1 MSQQLTTLKK
11 ISFRAGNNKRLIKN
25 LFFLLFVFLPFHH
38 LLAQNKVITGKVS
51 SGDTALANITVQV
64 KGTSTSTQT
73 NNSGNYTI
81 SAPANG
87 TLVFTAVGFGT
98 QETGVNNRSSIDVNL
113 QSTTAQLE
121 QVVVVGYGTQR
132 RKDVTGAVSSVTAA
146 QIEKVPVNTI
156 DQALQGRAAGVQVV
170 NNDGRP
176 GGGVSV
182 QIRGVGSLAANG
194 NEPLYVVD
202 GYPISGGL
210 NNINPNDIAT
220 IDVLKDA
227 SAASIY
233 GVRAANGVVII
244 TTKRGR
250 KDGVQVTLDA
260 NNSFQSKPKRYD
272 VLNAQEFAAVVKEVT
287 SDPTQGSFTPLPEWS
302 NPSSLTTVDW
312 QDALYRTGLKQNYN
326 LGVRGGN
333 DKVQT
338 AFSLGYNDHKGIV
351 LGSYFKRYNLGL
363 NVDYSISKWLKSS
376 TSAKYA
382 RQDQNTAFGTGG
394 LQQLTELIPTI
405 TGNKLTDQIKDGN
418 GNYGFYNPI
427 NIYTKSWGNPL
438 YDIESREYV
447 NLNNYLLANS
457 SLEATII
464 EGLRVKTN
472 FGVNISD
479 YSGSY
484 FQPQDLRWDQQYG
497 LGGANQDALYNQSA
511 NNNFEWLWENTL
523 AYTKAFGQHNID
535 VVAGVSA
542 QKNTY
547 RYLSAQGNRQIN
559 NDLRDIRQVENLTA
573 NGSRVVNTL
582 ASQFGRINYRFADK
596 YYITGTV
603 RRDGVSKFAPGNEYG
618 VFPSASVAWRAKGE
632 RFLEGVDWLYDLKIR
647 GSYGVMGNQAPI
659 SPFQYQNLFSTGGPA
674 SDAGNFGYSF
684 NNTYQPGLAP
694 TQPANPDL
702 KWETDYTTNIGM
714 DASFLRGALTL
725 TVDYYK
731 RRSED
736 FLLNIPISSQAGI
749 GVVRD
754 GTLYTAQNVGDI
766 ENKGIEIGL
775 NYNGTGKDFNY
786 GVGLTFTTVNN
797 KLLSIN
803 KSLNFIDN
811 LVLVSGL
818 NANGWTQ
825 FSRTNIGRPIGEFFG
840 YQSVGIFQTQAQI
853 DALNAASKSKNPD
866 FPFYQKGETA
876 PGDRY
881 FADING
887 DGHVDPS
894 DRKSLGSPLP
904 KFYGGLNLDASYK
917 RFDIN
922 IYFYGSYGNKIFNYQ
937 ARMLESFQAPGFVGV
952 QNIGKDYFENHW
964 TPSNPSNRYTR
975 FTYND
980 DVIASNV
987 PSSQYVEDGSY
998 LRLKNL
1004 QIGYTLPANTFGS
1017 IAIPKIRIYAS
1028 TQNLFTITKYSGLDP
1043 EIGVSNGSATASGID
1058 PGSYPLSK
1066 FYTIGLN
1073 VIF

>member
-1 MSQQLTTLKK
+1 
-11 ISFRAGNNKRLIKN
+11 A
-25 LFFLLFVFLPFHH
+25 LP
-38 LLAQNKVITGKVS
+38 GVS
-51 SGDTALANITVQV
+51 VQV
-64 KGTSTSTQT
+64 KGSLTSSQT
-73 NNSGNYTI
+73 DNSGNFVI
-81 SAPANG
+81 SASPTS
-87 TLVFTAVGFGT
+87 TLVFSGVGFT
-98 QETGVNNRSSIDVNL
+98 TREIKVNNSMTLDVALVTSSTEL
-113 QSTTAQLE
+113 GE
-121 QVVVVGYGTQR
+121 VVVVGYGTQR
-132 RKDVTGAVSSVTAA
+132 RKDLTGSVSSVTAA
-146 QIEKVPVNTI
+146 QIEKVPVNTV

-170 NNDGRP
+170 NNDGKP

-194 NEPLYVVD
+194 NNPLYVVD

-210 NNINPNDIAT
+210 NNINPSDIAT

-250 KDGVQVTLDA
+250 RDGLQVSIDA
-260 NNSFQSKPKRYD
+260 TNSFQSKPKTYH
-272 VLNAQEFAAVVKEVT
+272 VLNAQEFSAMVKEVT
-287 SDPTQGSFTPLPEWS
+287 LDPTQGSFTPLPEWS
-302 NPSSLTTVDW
+302 TPASLSTIDW

-333 DKVQT
+333 DKIQA

-351 LGSYFKRYNLGL
+351 EASYFKRYNLSL
-363 NVDYSISKWLKSS
+363 NIDYTISKWLKSS

-382 RQDQNTAFGTGG
+382 RQDQNTPFGTGG

-405 TGNKLTDQIKDGN
+405 TGNKKTNQIKDGA

-438 YDIESREYV
+438 YDIQSRDYV

-464 EGLRVKTN
+464 KGLRIKTN

-479 YSGSY
+479 YSGYY
-484 FQPQDLRWDQQYG
+484 FQPEDRRWDEQYG
-497 LGGANQDALYNQSA
+497 LGGANQDALYSQSA
-511 NNNFEWLWENTL
+511 NNTFEWLWENTI
-523 AYTKAFGQHNID
+523 AYTRAFGEHNID

-547 RYLSAQGNRQIN
+547 RFITAQGNKQIN
-559 NDLRDIRQVENLTA
+559 NALRDIAQVQNLTA
-573 NGSRVVNTL
+573 TGSQTINTL
-582 ASQFGRINYRFADK
+582 ASQFARLNYRFADK

-603 RRDGVSKFAPGNEYG
+603 RRDGVSKFAPGKEYG
-618 VFPSASVAWRAKGE
+618 VFPSASVAWRVKGE
-632 RFLEGVDWLYDLKIR
+632 RFMETVDWLYDLKLR
-647 GSYGVMGNQAPI
+647 AGYGVMGNQAPI
-659 SPFQYQNLFSTGGPA
+659 SPFQWQNLFSTGGPGSSA
-674 SDAGNFGYSF
+674 TNFGYTF
-684 NNTYQPGLAP
+684 NNIYQPGLAP
-694 TQPANPDL
+694 VQPANPDL
-702 KWETDYTTNIGM
+702 KWETDYTTNVGL
-714 DASFLRGALTL
+714 DASFLKGVLTL
-725 TVDYYK
+725 SIDYYN

-766 ENKGIEIGL
+766 ENKGVEIAV

-786 GVGLTFTTVNN
+786 GIGLTFTTVNN

-803 KSLNFIDN
+803 KSLTFIDN
-811 LVLVSGL
+811 LVVVSGL
-818 NANGWTQ
+818 NANSWNQ
-825 FSRTNIGRPIGEFFG
+825 FSRTNIGRPIGDFFG
-840 YQSVGIFQTQAQI
+840 YQSLGIFQSKAQI
-853 DALNAASKSKNPD
+853 DALNSTAKAKDPAN
-866 FPFYQKGETA
+866 PFYQKSTTA

-887 DGHVDPS
+887 DGRVDVK
-894 DRKSLGSPLP
+894 DRTSLGMPLP
-904 KFYGGLNLDASYK
+904 KFYAGLNLDGSYK
-917 RFDIN
+917 RFDVN
-922 IYFYGSYGNKIFNYQ
+922 IYFYASYGNKIFNYQ

-952 QNIGKDYFENHW
+952 QNVGYEYFKNHW

-1004 QIGYTLPANTFGS
+1004 QIGYTIPAHPMGS
-1017 IAIPKIRIYAS
+1017 ISIPKIRVYAS
-1028 TQNLFTITKYSGLDP
+1028 GQNLFTITKYSGLDP
-1043 EIGVSNGSATASGID
+1043 EIGLSNGSATASGID
-1058 PGSYPLSK
+1058 AGSYPLSRY
-1066 FYTIGLN
+1066 YTIGLN